1 MSGRARYAAIL
12 RMPHVAPLLVA
23 SMLARLPFG
32 MYALALVIYLAQE
45 RDSFAVAGLV
55 DGAFG
60 LGAAIGTPL
69 QSLVIDRLGHRRVL
83 VPLALIDVTATGVLI
98 ALTESGAPPAA
109 LMARGGVGGLAIPN
123 GGAALRA
130 LWPDLLA

>member
-1 MSGRARYAAIL
+1 MSGRARYTAVL

-32 MYALALVIYLAQE
+32 MYGLALALYLAQE

-60 LGAAIGTPL
+60 IGAAVGCGA
-69 QSLVIDRLGHRRVL
+69 SVRR
-83 VPLALIDVTATGVLI
+83 
-98 ALTESGAPPAA
+98 PAYA
-109 LMARGGVGGLAIPN
+109 AMA
-123 GGAALRA
+123 
-130 LWPDLLA
+130 